1 MDFKNPDFN
10 TFFWKRTLGFMLVCL
25 AFDLLIGK
33 RNIFLDGWSAAAIG
47 LGMYLAGGILYA
59 LVAWRFRERK

>member
-1 MDFKNPDFN
+1 
-10 TFFWKRTLGFMLVCL
+10 MLVCL